1 VNSRSDAGPDGGPGG
16 PGGLGGGAA
25 FGGRPRNAGLGGRR
39 GNAGLGGRGGP
50 GAAVLT
56 AVAVVALVLVP
67 LVPGALGQDGPAA
80 LVGIPGESIAVVLLL
95 LIAVRRPPRT
105 AAAVAFGVVVI
116 AAIVLAAIDL
126 VFRATIDR
134 PFNAAFDGKALVD
147 GYGVVADTMGPLGAA
162 SALALVAVVAVA
174 GVAAVAAAAMRVGG
188 AAGAGPLGRVVVGG
202 IAVAWILLAFVGV
215 RAGPDVP
222 VAASRSTGELVATT
236 ERAVTSVREL
246 EAFDREVRSDPLEAV
261 PSAGLLGALEGKDVV
276 IAFVES
282 YGRVA
287 VEPAPFTEIVHR
299 TLDEGEAGLTR
310 AGYGAR
316 SAFLTSPTFG
326 GVSWLAHSTL
336 QAGVWVDSPQKYTRL
351 LGGERRT
358 LSGIFGAAGWHT
370 MSVVPSN
377 ERPWEA
383 GRAFYGFDTMLDQR
397 NMGYRGPRFG
407 YAEMPDQFTWSVF
420 HARRAEIAGP
430 IMAEVDLV
438 SSHTPWT
445 PLPRFVPWER
455 LGDGRVFAGQAA
467 GGESRAEVW
476 QDPGRVRALYGESL
490 AYTLG
495 ATFSY
500 LETHPQPDLVLVLV
514 GDHQPWQIVSGED
527 ADHDVPVTIIAQDP
541 AVLDAVASWGWDA
554 GVHPS
559 PDAPLWRMDE
569 FRDRFVDAFS
579 D

>member
-1 VNSRSDAGPDGGPGG
+1 MNSRSDAGLGGSGPG
-16 PGGLGGGAA
+16 A
-25 FGGRPRNAGLGGRR
+25 
-39 GNAGLGGRGGP
+39 GP

-56 AVAVVALVLVP
+56 AVAVVALALVP
-67 LVPGALGQDGPAA
+67 LVPGALGRDGPAA

-95 LIAVRRPPRT
+95 LIAVRRAPRT

-134 PFNAAFDGKALVD
+134 PFNPAFDGKALVD
-147 GYGVVADTMGPLGAA
+147 GYGVVADTMGPVGAA
-162 SALALVAVVAVA
+162 SALAIVAVAAVA
-174 GVAAVAAAAMRVGG
+174 GVAAIAAAAMRVGG
-188 AAGAGPLGRVVVGG
+188 AAGTGPRGRVVVGG
-202 IAVAWILLAFVGV
+202 IAVAWIVLALAGIRVGT
-215 RAGPDVP
+215 DLP
-222 VAASRSTGELVATT
+222 VAASRSTGELVAAT
-236 ERAVTSVREL
+236 ERAVTSMREL
-246 EAFDREVRSDPLEAV
+246 EAFDREVRADPLATV
-261 PSAGLLGALEGKDVV
+261 PDAELLGALEGKDVV

-299 TLDEGEAGLTR
+299 ALDGGEAGLTR
-310 AGYGAR
+310 AGYEAR

-336 QAGVWVDSPQKYTRL
+336 QAGVWVDSPQKYARL
-351 LGGERRT
+351 LAGERRT
-358 LSGIFGAAGWHT
+358 LSGVFGAAGWHT

-377 ERPWEA
+377 ERPWET

-420 HARRAEIAGP
+420 HSRRAEIAGP

-445 PLPRFVPWER
+445 PLPQFVEWAR

-467 GGESRAEVW
+467 RGESRADVW
-476 QDPGRVRALYGESL
+476 QDPARVRTLYGESL

-500 LETHPQPDLVLVLV
+500 LETFPQPDLVLVLV
-514 GDHQPWQIVSGED
+514 GDHQPWQIVSGEGSG
-527 ADHDVPVTIIAQDP
+527 HDVPITIIAQDP
-541 AVLDAVASWGWDA
+541 AVFDALASWGWED

-559 PDAPLWRMDE
+559 PTAPVWRMDA

-579 D
+579 E